1 MPCTYQESEVKMM
14 NGAQPLN
21 KGEMLPNQVQMA
33 PLEETRFF
41 LVILCFK
48 IEVMFL

>member
-1 MPCTYQESEVKMM
+1 M

-33 PLEETRFF
+33 PLEQTRFF
-41 LVILCFK
+41 LSILCFK
-48 IEVMFL
+48 IEVMF